1 MPDTDIWT
9 IINQDEFYKQFLGN
23 AEGVKSDAITQSL
36 AVADQLKKLT
46 EGITLLDKELQGQV
60 LANHEDLLSQ
70 ATWVEKLESVL
81 SVMQTHVQCLLS
93 AVERLRTKIIEP
105 FNKIELQTVML
116 SRLHATSD
124 LLRRVARIQHLSRRI
139 GAQMQGSNPDITKA
153 AQSLNE
159 LTHLSEDVDFSGLEV
174 LEEDQHSIRN
184 YRIEIERQAKLLL
197 TQGMQTQNSSQ
208 IEMAVQVFYN
218 LGSLEIIVTHILET
232 AEKNIKQ
239 SIKEALDLQM
249 LSQTSGIDS
258 IKSRGGPGRAAMP
271 SPGNTAN
278 FRSRLWTALEHLFDT
293 SIYLECCQV
302 ELLQK
307 VLTKKLKGDSGIL
320 SQNMTCY
327 IHLISEE
334 KRYLSANLWKA
345 INELLSHELAQA
357 AQGSMFV
364 KQALEGEYPK
374 FLRLYLDMC
383 KRIQTIGNNTDHT
396 ETSLIRGI
404 EQESGQ
410 NTYSINR
417 EVVSQFENAYLSRSV
432 SRLLDPVQLMF
443 SGDAVPP
450 HEEVDSLIR
459 TITSELS
466 VSLVDASLSRT
477 VAKNISKTV
486 RLFCLKCEQM
496 IITDGEAT
504 QVIDSC
510 TPGQILNVSIANL
523 LHYLNRQV
531 GRVTANMKSSLSSEA
546 ANIIHESLCNTDK
559 LIQNIATPLLASISD
574 AIEAIILTMHNEDY
588 SMSGDVPE
596 SDINVASKKSDATQC
611 SLYMKE
617 LQGFTSRTVSNYL
630 APFHNQDLIMK
641 CSIPVACRCIEL
653 FVNHACLVRPLGDGG
668 RIKLAADFNQMEVA
682 VAPLCR
688 QTSELS
694 RQYRMLRSLRPLL
707 FLTPEKVAESPV
719 LGDVIPYSL
728 VLLSMFS
735 HGPSELLS
743 PHQSANWSVS
753 RFSQWLDSHP
763 SERERLDLMGG
774 ALERYQQSVRQR
786 GGTTFHAVYP
796 VMITLLERGMSYAA
810 NNNDKK

>member
-1 MPDTDIWT
+1 MPDADIWD
-9 IINQDEFYKQFLGN
+9 IINKDEFYKQFLPE
-23 AEGVKSDAITQSL
+23 EGKRNVKSEAVIQTL

-46 EGITLLDKELQGQV
+46 EGITLLDKELQRQV

-81 SVMQTHVQCLLS
+81 AVMQTHVQCLLS
-93 AVERLRTKIIEP
+93 AVERLRNKIIEP
-105 FNKIELQTVML
+105 FNKIEMQTIML

-159 LTHLSEDVDFSGLEV
+159 LSHLTEDLDLSGLEV
-174 LEEDQHSIRN
+174 LEEDQHSVRN
-184 YRIEIERQAKLLL
+184 YRIEVERQAKLLL
-197 TQGMQTQNSSQ
+197 TQGLQSQNLMQVGT
-208 IEMAVQVFYN
+208 AVQVFHN
-218 LGSLEIIVTHILET
+218 LGSLETTMTHILEI

-239 SIKEALDLQM
+239 NIKEALDVST
-249 LSQTSGIDS
+249 LSQSSSSETL
-258 IKSRGGPGRAAMP
+258 KSRGGPGRAAMP

-278 FRSRLWTALEHLFDT
+278 FRSRLWAALEHLFDV
-293 SIYLECCQV
+293 IYSECCQV

-307 VLTKKLKGDSGIL
+307 VLASKLKGDAVVL
-320 SQNMTCY
+320 SQSSTCY
-327 IHLISEE
+327 MDLLPEE
-334 KRYLSANLWKA
+334 KRYLSSNLWKA
-345 INELLSHELAQA
+345 VTGLLAQELGHA
-357 AQGSMFV
+357 AQSSMFV

-383 KRIQTIGNNTDHT
+383 KKVQAIGQSTDQA
-396 ETSLIRGI
+396 ETNFTKAT
-404 EQESGQ
+404 EQENKQSGSF
-410 NTYSINR
+410 NVNY

-443 SGDAVPP
+443 SGDVPP
-450 HEEVDSLIR
+450 HEDVDSLIR

-466 VSLVDASLSRT
+466 VSLVDSSLSRT
-477 VAKNISKTV
+477 VARNIGKAI
-486 RLFCLKCEQM
+486 RLFCLKCEQL
-496 IITDGEAT
+496 IVTDGEAT

-510 TPGQILNVSIANL
+510 TPGQVLNVSIANL

-531 GRVTANMKSSLSSEA
+531 GRVMTNMKTSLSSEA
-546 ANIIHESLCNTDK
+546 TAIIQESLSHTDK
-559 LIQNIATPLLASISD
+559 LIQNIANPLLASISD
-574 AIEAIILTMHNEDY
+574 AIEAIVLTMHIEDY
-588 SMSGDVPE
+588 SMSAGAGEGDPGAT
-596 SDINVASKKSDATQC
+596 NRKSDAANC

-617 LQGFTSRTVSNYL
+617 LQGFTARAANNYL
-630 APFHNQDLIMK
+630 APFHNQDVIMK
-641 CSIPVACRCIEL
+641 CSVPVACRCIEL
-653 FVNHACLVRPLGDGG
+653 FVNHACLIRPLGDGG
-668 RIKLAADFNQMEVA
+668 RIKLASDFSQMEIA

-707 FLTPEKVAESPV
+707 FLSPEKVAESPV
-719 LGDVIPYSL
+719 LGDVIPFSL

-735 HGPSELLS
+735 HGPNELLS
-743 PHQSANWSVS
+743 PHQSANWSFT

-763 SERERLDLMGG
+763 SERERLELMGG
-774 ALERYQQSVRQR
+774 ALQRYQQSVRQR

-796 VMITLLERGMSYAA
+796 IMIALLERGMAYSV
-810 NNNDKK
+810 K